1 MIAVFCSGLYTQS
14 KPGTP
19 PEFFDYMKAFARYY
33 PIIDDIKAFE
43 EAVGPPQPLF
53 VWTNTLRTT
62 PRQLVDVLEQD
73 GYELTPLPWH
83 PQAFRVRRRDEGG
96 SERLGRHW
104 AYLAGWFHI
113 QEASSMIPALLLDPR
128 PGERILDLCAAPGN
142 KTALMAQALENRG
155 TVVANDVFWDRLRP
169 LRSAIDRLGLL
180 NVSVTCHD
188 GTSYPK
194 RAGQFDR
201 VLVDVPCSCEG
212 TTRRFPR
219 LLKRPPTRPTAR
231 RFKKQQLLLQT
242 AIRRCRQGGRILYST
257 CTYAP
262 EENEAVV
269 NAVLGEMPDKVC
281 ILPVGLPGLKT
292 APGLTAWGGESFQ
305 DDLENS
311 IRIWPHL
318 NDSGGFYIALLEKI
332 GSDST
337 KAIETPQVKQPD
349 FRPAS
354 GSTQQI
360 FNAADTMFE
369 ILNERF
375 GIEPAAF
382 DGLQL
387 LKKSGRDI
395 YAAAGDHRPPQL
407 ADCISGLPLFHMHS
421 RLPKPTTSCATAFGP
436 MAERNVVD
444 ASKGQLQNYLA
455 RRPFALKKDQV
466 NACDASSG
474 YVLVRFKN
482 AVMGVGYYDKS
493 EGAVASLFPKSRA
506 RG

>member
-1 MIAVFCSGLYTQS
+1 
-14 KPGTP
+14 
-19 PEFFDYMKAFARYY
+19 MKALERYF

-43 EAVGPPQPLF
+43 EAVGRPQPLF
-53 VWTNTLRTT
+53 VWTNALRTT
-62 PRQLVDVLEQD
+62 PRQLVDILKQD
-73 GYELTPLPWH
+73 GYDLTPLDWH
-83 PQAFRVRRRDEGG
+83 PQAFRVIRRDG
-96 SERLGRHW
+96 SESLGRHW

-128 PGERILDLCAAPGN
+128 PGERVLDLCAAPGN
-142 KTALMAQALENRG
+142 KTGLMAQALENRG
-155 TVVANDVFWDRLRP
+155 TVVANDVFWDRIRP

-188 GTSYPK
+188 GTSYPR

-219 LLKRPPTRPTAR
+219 LLKRSPTRHMPR
-231 RFKKQQLLLQT
+231 RFKKQQLLLQA
-242 AIRRCRQGGRILYST
+242 AIRRCRKGGRILYST

-269 NAVLGEMPDKVC
+269 NAVLCEMPDEVRV
-281 ILPVGLPGLKT
+281 LPVRLPGLKT
-292 APGLTAWGGESFQ
+292 APGLTAWAGETFQ
-305 DDLENS
+305 DDLQNS

-332 GSDST
+332 GNDSQ
-337 KAIETPQVKQPD
+337 KAVKTPQLRQSD
-349 FRPAS
+349 FRPAA

-360 FNAADTMFE
+360 INDADSMYE
-369 ILNERF
+369 ILSERF
-375 GIEPAAF
+375 GIERATF

-395 YAAAGDHRPPQL
+395 YAAAGDHRPPHL
-407 ADCISGLPLFHMHS
+407 AKCVSGLPLFHLHF
-421 RLPKPTTSCATAFGP
+421 RFPKPTTSCAVAFGR
-436 MAERNVVD
+436 MADRNVVE
-444 ASKGQLQNYLA
+444 ASRGQLQNYLA
-455 RRPFALKKDQV
+455 RRSFALKKDQA
-466 NACDASSG
+466 NACDGSSG

-506 RG
+506 RE

>member
-1 MIAVFCSGLYTQS
+1 
-14 KPGTP
+14 
-19 PEFFDYMKAFARYY
+19 MKAFERYY

-43 EAVGPPQPLF
+43 EAVGRPQPLF
-53 VWTNTLRTT
+53 VRTNTLRIT
-62 PRQLVDVLEQD
+62 PRQLVDVLERD
-73 GYELTPLPWH
+73 GYDLTPLAWH
-83 PQAFRVRRRDEGG
+83 PEAFRVRRRGEEG

-113 QEASSMIPALLLDPR
+113 QEASSMIPALLLNPR

-180 NVSVTCHD
+180 NVSVTSHD
-188 GTSYPK
+188 GTSYPG

-219 LLKRPPTRPTAR
+219 LLKRAPTRRMPR

-242 AIRRCRQGGRILYST
+242 AVRRCRKGGRILYST

-269 NAVLGEMPDKVC
+269 NTVLCEMPAAVRV
-281 ILPVGLPGLKT
+281 LPTALPGLKT
-292 APGLTAWGGESFQ
+292 APGLTAWAGESFEN
-305 DDLENS
+305 DLRNS

-318 NDSGGFYIALLEKI
+318 NDSGGFYIALLEKV
-332 GSDST
+332 GNDSH
-337 KAIETPQVKQPD
+337 KAVETPRIEQPD
-349 FRPAS
+349 FRPAA

-360 FNAADTMFE
+360 VTDADSMFK
-369 ILNERF
+369 LLSERF
-375 GIEPAAF
+375 GIERAAF
-382 DGLQL
+382 NGLQL

-407 ADCISGLPLFHMHS
+407 ANCISGLPLFHMHF
-421 RLPKPTTSCATAFGP
+421 RFPKPTTAGAATFGR
-436 MAERNVVD
+436 MAGRNVVD
-444 ASKGQLQNYLA
+444 VSESQLQNYLA
-455 RRPFALKKDQV
+455 RRSFAIEKNQV
-466 NACDASSG
+466 HACDGSSG

-482 AVMGVGYYDKS
+482 AVMGVGYYDTS

-506 RG
+506 RE

>member
-1 MIAVFCSGLYTQS
+1 
-14 KPGTP
+14 
-19 PEFFDYMKAFARYY
+19 MKALERYY
-33 PIIDDIKAFE
+33 PIIDDPKAFE
-43 EAVGPPQPLF
+43 EAVGRPQPLF

-62 PRQLVDVLEQD
+62 PRQLVDTLKQD
-73 GYELTPLPWH
+73 GYDLTPLEWH
-83 PQAFRVRRRDEGG
+83 PQAFRVSRRDG
-96 SERLGRHW
+96 SESLGRHW

-128 PGERILDLCAAPGN
+128 PGARTLDLCAAPGN

-155 TVVANDVFWDRLRP
+155 TVVANDVFWDRIRP

-188 GTSYPK
+188 GTSYPG

-212 TTRRFPR
+212 TTRRFPG
-219 LLKRPPTRPTAR
+219 LLKRRPTRRVPR
-231 RFKKQQLLLQT
+231 RFKKQRLLLQS
-242 AIRRCRQGGRILYST
+242 AVRLCRKGGRIVYST

-269 NAVLGEMPDKVC
+269 NAVLGEMPDEVR

-292 APGLTAWGGESFQ
+292 APGLTAWAGESFQ
-305 DDLENS
+305 GDLQNS

-332 GSDST
+332 GNDP
-337 KAIETPQVKQPD
+337 KNAVKTPQIKQPD
-349 FRPAS
+349 FGPAP

-360 FNAADTMFE
+360 FNDADSIFE
-369 ILNERF
+369 ILRERF

-382 DGLQL
+382 EGLQL

-395 YAAAGDHRPPQL
+395 YAAVADHRPPHL
-407 ADCISGLPLFHMHS
+407 ANCISGLPLFHMHF
-421 RLPKPTTSCATAFGP
+421 RFPKLTTSCAAAFGR
-436 MAERNVVD
+436 MANRNVVE

-455 RRPFALKKDQV
+455 RKSFTLKKDQAH
-466 NACDASSG
+466 ACDGGSG

-493 EGAVASLFPKSRA
+493 EEAVASLFPKSMA
-506 RG
+506 RE

>member
-1 MIAVFCSGLYTQS
+1 
-14 KPGTP
+14 
-19 PEFFDYMKAFARYY
+19 MKAFERYY
-33 PIIDDIKAFE
+33 PVIDDVKAFE
-43 EAVGPPQPLF
+43 EAVARPQPLF

-62 PRQLVDVLEQD
+62 TRQLVDSLEQG

-83 PQAFRVRRRDEGG
+83 PEAFRVKRRGVN
-96 SERLGRHW
+96 SHERLGRHW

-155 TVVANDVFWDRLRP
+155 TVVANDVFWDRIRP

-180 NVSVTCHD
+180 NVSITCHD

-212 TTRRFPR
+212 TARRFPR
-219 LLKRPPTRPTAR
+219 LLKRGSTRWMPK
-231 RFKKQQLLLQT
+231 RFKKQKLLLKS
-242 AIRRCRQGGRILYST
+242 AIRRCRKGGRILYST

-269 NAVLGEMPDKVC
+269 NAVLGEMPDNVR
-281 ILPVGLPGLKT
+281 ILPLSLPELRT
-292 APGLTAWGGESFQ
+292 APGLIAWAGESFR
-305 DDLENS
+305 DDLQNS

-332 GSDST
+332 GNDSKKT
-337 KAIETPQVKQPD
+337 VKTPRVSQPD
-349 FRPAS
+349 FQSAA
-354 GSTQQI
+354 GSTQQV
-360 FNAADTMFE
+360 FNNADEMFE
-369 ILNERF
+369 MLQDRF
-375 GIEPAAF
+375 GIGRAAF
-382 DGLQL
+382 DGLRL
-387 LKKSGRDI
+387 FKKSGRDI
-395 YAAAGDHRPPQL
+395 YAAADDHRPPQL
-407 ADCISGLPLFHMHS
+407 ASCISGLPLFHLHF
-421 RLPKPTTSCATAFGP
+421 RFPKPTTSCAAAFGE
-436 MAERNVVD
+436 MAERNVIDV
-444 ASKGQLQNYLA
+444 SPSQLRNYLA
-455 RRPFALKKDQV
+455 RRSFDLKKDQA
-466 NACDASSG
+466 NACDGSSG
-474 YVLVRFKN
+474 YVMVRFQN

-506 RG
+506 RS

>member
-1 MIAVFCSGLYTQS
+1 
-14 KPGTP
+14 
-19 PEFFDYMKAFARYY
+19 MKAFERYY

-43 EAVGPPQPLF
+43 ETIGRSQPLF

-62 PRQLVDVLEQD
+62 PRQLVHILMQD
-73 GYELTPLPWH
+73 GYDLTPLAWH
-83 PQAFRVRRRDEGG
+83 PEAFRVRRRGEGG
-96 SERLGRHW
+96 NERLGRHW

-113 QEASSMIPALLLDPR
+113 QEASSMIPALLLNPR

-142 KTALMAQALENRG
+142 KTALMAQAIENRG

-188 GTSYPK
+188 GTSYP
-194 RAGQFDR
+194 RCAGQFDR

-212 TTRRFPR
+212 TARRFPG
-219 LLKRPPTRPTAR
+219 LLKRPPTRNMPR

-242 AIRRCRQGGRILYST
+242 AIRRCRKGGRILYST

-262 EENEAVV
+262 EENEAGV
-269 NAVLGEMPDKVC
+269 NAVLGEMPDEVRV
-281 ILPVGLPGLKT
+281 LPVGLPGLKT
-292 APGLTAWGGESFQ
+292 APGLTAWAGESFQ
-305 DDLENS
+305 DDLQNS

-332 GSDST
+332 GNDSK
-337 KAIETPQVKQPD
+337 KAVKTPQIKQPD

-360 FNAADTMFE
+360 FKDADSMFK
-369 ILNERF
+369 ILSERF
-375 GIEPAAF
+375 GVERAAF

-387 LKKSGRDI
+387 LKKSERDI

-407 ADCISGLPLFHMHS
+407 ANCISGLPLFHMHF
-421 RLPKPTTSCATAFGP
+421 RFPKPTTSCAAAFGR
-436 MAERNVVD
+436 MANRNVVD

-455 RRPFALKKDQV
+455 RRSFALKKDEAD
-466 NACDASSG
+466 ACDGSSG

-482 AVMGVGYYDKS
+482 AVMGVGYYDKD
-493 EGAVASLFPKSRA
+493 EGAVASLFPKSMA
-506 RG
+506 RE

>member
-1 MIAVFCSGLYTQS
+1 MTAL
-14 KPGTP
+14 
-19 PEFFDYMKAFARYY
+19 ERYY
-33 PIIDDIKAFE
+33 SIVDDVPSFE
-43 EAVGPPQPLF
+43 AAAGRPQPLF

-62 PRQLVDVLEQD
+62 SKQLADVLNQD
-73 GYELTPLPWH
+73 GYDLIPLDWH
-83 PQAFRVRRRDEGG
+83 PQAFRVICPDG

-113 QEASSMIPALLLDPR
+113 QEASSMMPALLLNPR
-128 PGERILDLCAAPGN
+128 SGERILDLCAAPGN
-142 KTALMAQALENRG
+142 KTALMAHALKNRG

-169 LRSAIDRLGLL
+169 LRSAIDRMGLL

-188 GTSYPK
+188 GTSYP
-194 RAGQFDR
+194 RCAGQFDR

-219 LLKRPPTRPTAR
+219 LLKRSPTRHMPR
-231 RFKKQQLLLQT
+231 RFKKQQLLLQA
-242 AIRRCRQGGRILYST
+242 AIRCCRQGGRILYST

-269 NAVLGEMPDKVC
+269 NAVLCEKPAEVRV
-281 ILPVGLPGLKT
+281 LPVGLPGLKT
-292 APGLTAWGGESFQ
+292 APGLTAWAGESFQ
-305 DDLENS
+305 DDLQNS

-332 GSDST
+332 GNDSQR
-337 KAIETPQVKQPD
+337 AIETPQVKQPD

-354 GSTQQI
+354 GSTQRI
-360 FNAADTMFE
+360 FNDVDTMFE
-369 ILNERF
+369 ILSERF
-375 GIEPAAF
+375 GIERTAF

-395 YAAAGDHRPPQL
+395 YAAAGDHRPPDL
-407 ADCISGLPLFHMHS
+407 ASCISGLPLFHMHF
-421 RLPKPTTSCATAFGP
+421 RFPKPTTAGAATFGRT
-436 MAERNVVD
+436 ADRNVVD
-444 ASKGQLQNYLA
+444 ASQSQLQNYLA
-455 RRPFALKKDQV
+455 RKTFTLKKDQSK
-466 NACDASSG
+466 ACDGSSG
-474 YVLVRFKN
+474 YVLVRFEN

-506 RG
+506 RE

>member
-1 MIAVFCSGLYTQS
+1 MTAL
-14 KPGTP
+14 
-19 PEFFDYMKAFARYY
+19 ERYY
-33 PIIDDIKAFE
+33 SIVDDIPSFE
-43 EAVGPPQPLF
+43 AAAGRPQPLF

-62 PRQLVDVLEQD
+62 SRQVVDVLRQD
-73 GYELTPLPWH
+73 GYELTPLDWH
-83 PQAFRVRRRDEGG
+83 PQAFRVHGQNG
-96 SERLGRHW
+96 NERLGRHW

-113 QEASSMIPALLLDPR
+113 QEASSMIPALLLNPR

-188 GTSYPK
+188 GTSYPR
-194 RAGQFDR
+194 RAGQFDQ

-219 LLKRPPTRPTAR
+219 LLKRPPTRHMPR
-231 RFKKQQLLLQT
+231 RFKKQLLLLQT
-242 AIRRCRQGGRILYST
+242 AIRRCRKGGQILYST

-269 NAVLGEMPDKVC
+269 NAVLCEMPDEVRV
-281 ILPVGLPGLKT
+281 LPVGLPGLRT
-292 APGLTAWGGESFQ
+292 APGLSEWAGESFRN
-305 DDLENS
+305 DLQNS

-332 GSDST
+332 GNDSK
-337 KAIETPQVKQPD
+337 KAVKTPQIKQPD
-349 FRPAS
+349 FRTAT

-360 FNAADTMFE
+360 FKDGDSMFE
-369 ILNERF
+369 LLSERF
-375 GIEPAAF
+375 GIERAAL

-395 YAAAGDHRPPQL
+395 YAVAGDHRPPQL
-407 ADCISGLPLFHMHS
+407 ADCISGLPLFHMHF
-421 RLPKPTTSCATAFGP
+421 RFPKPTTSCATTFG
-436 MAERNVVD
+436 RK
-444 ASKGQLQNYLA
+444 ASRSNEVCPAPASFGDEKILHVCGRVARMLRGSGGALA
-455 RRPFALKKDQV
+455 GGCVALLSRQRGARWAGRRD
-466 NACDASSG
+466 
-474 YVLVRFKN
+474 
-482 AVMGVGYYDKS
+482 
-493 EGAVASLFPKSRA
+493 VARA
-506 RG
+506 QPAPTHGGRSAIPT